1 MLWIV
6 SIAGSINFR
15 TRSKFPLDP
24 QALAGY
30 GAANKI
36 YDLTSIC
43 FPCKAILL
51 YITSFACAAF
61 KSCPPPT
68 AFTTFLTAVMPCWV

>member
-15 TRSKFPLDP
+15 MRSKFPLDP
-24 QALAGY
+24 QASAGD

-36 YDLTSIC
+36 YDLHKQDI
-43 FPCKAILL
+43 
-51 YITSFACAAF
+51 
-61 KSCPPPT
+61 
-68 AFTTFLTAVMPCWV
+68 